1 MQRQLYIL
9 KKHTDL
15 LTARHLA
22 LQEYEKLFQKFYTH
36 ISNSTHTILRER
48 YALEGKMAY
57 LIRVG
62 FTEDTSLSDYADM
75 EDWAA
80 EHITSDPTNTL

>member
-62 FTEDTSLSDYADM
+62 FTEDTSPSEFSAM
-75 EDWAA
+75 MDWA
-80 EHITSDPTNTL
+80 EKNITSDPTNTI

>member
-22 LQEYEKLFQKFYTH
+22 LQEYEKFFQQFHTH

-48 YALEGKMAY
+48 YVLEGKMAY
-57 LIRVG
+57 LIRIG
-62 FTEDTSLSDYADM
+62 FTEDTSLPAFSVM
-75 EDWAA
+75 QDWA
-80 EHITSDPTNTL
+80 EKNITSDLTNEI